1 MIEAFTTEISEIARV
16 VSLWRPLAPDQDS
29 LARDG
34 LRFLKRIFNR

>member
-1 MIEAFTTEISEIARV
+1 MRFTEIARA

-34 LRFLKRIFNR
+34 LRFLQKIFQS